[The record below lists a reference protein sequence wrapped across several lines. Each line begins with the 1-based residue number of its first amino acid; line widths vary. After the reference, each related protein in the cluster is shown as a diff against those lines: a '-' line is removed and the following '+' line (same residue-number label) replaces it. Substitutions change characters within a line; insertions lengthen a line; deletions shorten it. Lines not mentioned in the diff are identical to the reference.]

1 MAVVTIC
8 SDSEAQENKV
18 CHHFHWLKPREG
30 SDLVMIVEHITDQ
43 YETRTKAPWFSDHS
57 SIYLVYSLILGWPL
71 EHLFSESRWL
81 PRPEYWALAGCRI
94 RIRWLLFSH
103 QLDWTFQTLSFLQCE
118 NNTKIRIASISW
130 VLPLYQIIC

>member
-43 YETRTKAPWFSDHS
+43 YETRTKAP
-57 SIYLVYSLILGWPL
+57 
-71 EHLFSESRWL
+71 
-81 PRPEYWALAGCRI
+81 
-94 RIRWLLFSH
+94 
-103 QLDWTFQTLSFLQCE
+103 
-118 NNTKIRIASISW
+118 
-130 VLPLYQIIC
+130 